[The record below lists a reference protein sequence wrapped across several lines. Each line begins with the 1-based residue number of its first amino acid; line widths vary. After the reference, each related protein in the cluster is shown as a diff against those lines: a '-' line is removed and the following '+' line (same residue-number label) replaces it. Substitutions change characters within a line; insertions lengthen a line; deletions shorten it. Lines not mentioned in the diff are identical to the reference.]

1 MASVNRT
8 WAHCVFLM
16 LPFTYMAKAD
26 NTPYYINR
34 IPTCVHVIYICCDT
48 TGVRQL
54 PVDSETRY
62 REWRARKEWFSHPL
76 TPFPLSFTLSVFSQ
90 ALSRDAW
97 RSLSS
102 CATFMNASTRE
113 LGHPLVHVH
122 VAGITHDAIIH
133 VCGWGSRA
141 TRTGF

>member
-1 MASVNRT
+1 
-8 WAHCVFLM
+8 VFLM

-34 IPTCVHVIYICCDT
+34 IPTCVHVIYICCDA

-76 TPFPLSFTLSVFSQ
+76 TPLPSLFHSLGFLSGTLARCVTLSVFVCYVYERIHERTR
-90 ALSRDAW
+90 APTRARSRCGTNPRCDYPRLW
-97 RSLSS
+97 MRFEGYS
-102 CATFMNASTRE
+102 N
-113 LGHPLVHVH
+113 
-122 VAGITHDAIIH
+122 GILAPPRLNT
-133 VCGWGSRA
+133 S
-141 TRTGF
+141 